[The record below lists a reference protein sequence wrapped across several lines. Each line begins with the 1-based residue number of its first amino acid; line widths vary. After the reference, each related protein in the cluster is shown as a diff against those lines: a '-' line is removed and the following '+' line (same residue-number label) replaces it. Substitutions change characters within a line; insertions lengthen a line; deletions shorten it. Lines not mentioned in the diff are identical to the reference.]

1 MDEEITIIDSNTR
14 NEKIKNFFIKNKNN
28 LISLIST
35 IIILIIVYF
44 SYVEV
49 KNRNKVKLANQYNTT
64 IIDYNT
70 GDKRNVVSELTYII
84 KEKDV
89 TYSPL
94 ALYFLIDKNLIDN
107 KKDVNNLFDILINN
121 INLETEIKNLI
132 IYKKALYNSNN
143 SSENELINILN
154 PIINSESI
162 WKSHALYLMAEYFY
176 SNNEKEKS
184 KEFFNQILT
193 LSNSNTDIKSE
204 SQKRLIRD
212 LSE

>member
-28 LISLIST
+28 LISLISI

-89 TYSPL
+89 
-94 ALYFLIDKNLIDN
+94 
-107 KKDVNNLFDILINN
+107 
-121 INLETEIKNLI
+121 
-132 IYKKALYNSNN
+132 
-143 SSENELINILN
+143 
-154 PIINSESI
+154 
-162 WKSHALYLMAEYFY
+162 
-176 SNNEKEKS
+176 
-184 KEFFNQILT
+184 FFN
-193 LSNSNTDIKSE
+193 
-204 SQKRLIRD
+204 R
-212 LSE
+212 